1 MPRSERYRAAA
12 LRFSQRPGPR
22 SVAGPGGSVATRL
35 TCRPCSPSPWSRALP
50 PPPSH
55 HRIPSPRVE
64 SSCPGGRAGPP
75 DRPRAARR
83 KKFSGC
89 GRVKSVNDRHGGTSE
104 NAHIGW
110 WRKVPKGEMSAPQTR
125 TGTSGGAGEIPSPG
139 AKQRSDQQFYR
150 KRQGLAA
157 CPESE
162 CALLAYHLGAHMTR
176 DAEEF
181 SGRKEEPKLDSLVAV
196 MTGMLFSPGLPAHS
210 VERLNAVD
218 GLFDRLDVRL
228 RAGEEPPLSWR
239 VLGADDNEGRTFVT
253 GRYDVLS
260 EVLRTSGGATECRRA
275 LRKAR
280 MEWGQLH
287 ETMKEGSAMPEPW
300 WRSTRRL

>member
-1 MPRSERYRAAA
+1 MS
-12 LRFSQRPGPR
+12 
-22 SVAGPGGSVATRL
+22 
-35 TCRPCSPSPWSRALP
+35 
-50 PPPSH
+50 
-55 HRIPSPRVE
+55 
-64 SSCPGGRAGPP
+64 
-75 DRPRAARR
+75 
-83 KKFSGC
+83 
-89 GRVKSVNDRHGGTSE
+89 DRHRGTSE

-110 WRKVPKGEMSAPQTR
+110 WRNVTKDEMSMSQTR
-125 TGTSGGAGEIPSPG
+125 TGFPNGMGAALSLEGG
-139 AKQRSDQQFYR
+139 KRSDQRLRR
-150 KRQGLAA
+150 KKQGLEA
-157 CPESE
+157 CPELQ
-162 CALLAYHLGAHMTR
+162 CALPAYHLGAHMTR
-176 DAEEF
+176 GGEEF
-181 SGRKEEPKLDSLVAV
+181 SGRKEKPKLDSLVAV

-260 EVLRTSGGATECRRA
+260 EALRTSGGVTECRRA